1 MYLTQPEWAHLHA
14 RWIQREVGFDYAHV
28 SWNFLDFIE
37 SSCRKWHQT
46 SNREQSSRK
55 SDATRGLPQ
64 SAVVKSDHRRGRDQL
79 SRQFAAARLRG
90 IERGLARMHLCENL
104 HIRLIAK
111 KIWRCAR
118 EILTTCTLISI
129 YIYLSIYLSFFLSF
143 FYIHAFVKYSFGSFS
158 EIKFNTKECRSSAR
172 EFVKYSIV

>member
-1 MYLTQPEWAHLHA
+1 MYLTQPEWTHLHA

-55 SDATRGLPQ
+55 SDATRGLLQ

-129 YIYLSIYLSFFLSF
+129 SRYIFLSF
-143 FYIHAFVKYSFGSFS
+143 FYIHTFVKYSFGSFS

>member
-1 MYLTQPEWAHLHA
+1 MYLTQPEWTHLHA

-55 SDATRGLPQ
+55 SDATRGLLQ

-79 SRQFAAARLRG
+79 SRQFVEATRNRAWTRAYPSLRESAYPPNRKEDSTMC
-90 IERGLARMHLCENL
+90 ERNFNNVYFECNF
-104 HIRLIAK
+104 
-111 KIWRCAR
+111 
-118 EILTTCTLISI
+118 T
-129 YIYLSIYLSFFLSF
+129 IYLSFF
-143 FYIHAFVKYSFGSFS
+143 YVRTFVKYLFGSFS
-158 EIKFNTKECRSSAR
+158 RIKFNTKARRVHTSSLNIQ
-172 EFVKYSIV
+172 S

>member
-1 MYLTQPEWAHLHA
+1 MYLTQPERTHLHA

-28 SWNFLDFIE
+28 SRNFLDFIE

-55 SDATRGLPQ
+55 SDATRGLLQ
-64 SAVVKSDHRRGRDQL
+64 SAVVKSDHRRGRDQS

-90 IERGLARMHLCENL
+90 IERGLARMRLCENL

-111 KIWRCAR
+111 KI
-118 EILTTCTLISI
+118 LTTCTLNAISR
-129 YIYLSIYLSFFLSF
+129 YIFLSF
-143 FYIHAFVKYSFGSFS
+143 TYVLLW
-158 EIKFNTKECRSSAR
+158 NTCSDLFHGLNLTRKSAECTRVR
-172 EFVKYSIV
+172 